1 MNEPTAEPVTTAEAV
16 DLPHADDM
24 RHVDWPL
31 GPWFAA
37 ALLGVAGLLIHA
49 LTDSGHDVPWRAAAA
64 AFILF
69 GSLAAALTVDQL
81 RWREETLFALVL
93 GLVMAGLA
101 WRAVRYGE
109 SLPDEE
115 YGFAAGVIACLLALP
130 LFQAGFLRRRMA
142 TPYTDIHY
150 HAWGDTI
157 SSAGALVFTGIA
169 WLVLALLGELFDLLK
184 ITLLSDL
191 MGKGWFGWTFSGVAF
206 GAALGTLRNQQKV
219 LGTLQ
224 AVVMLVLSL
233 LAVPLAAGLAI
244 FLLAT
249 LVSGPDVLWQA
260 TSNATPVLLSCA
272 AGAMLLVNAIIRDDA
287 SRISRSRTMR
297 ITALVLVAVILPLAV
312 FAAVSMGLR
321 IGQYG
326 LAPSRLWAAV
336 AITIACLYGTAY
348 WLAAARGGV
357 ADWAGALRKAN
368 FRLALGSCA
377 IALLLAL
384 PVLDFG
390 ALSTRDQLTRLR
402 AGDVSAENFDYSAL
416 RWDFGESGRRALKQ
430 LAGGTG
436 RTAEMAMLALEQ
448 GTRPYSYD
456 GSQPIRTEADYN
468 FDVQPADPGLRR
480 QALAYLQENNW
491 QCTTYCRFIDLGM
504 DAEGARR
511 AAMVEGASYQIIELP
526 YDVGQPA
533 RPPAVTAQETGDPQP
548 FLRPGSS
555 VEIRTVEKRYVFI
568 DGKPVGQPID

>member
-1 MNEPTAEPVTTAEAV
+1 MNETAAQPVTTAEAA
-16 DLPHADDM
+16 DLSHAASM
-24 RHVDWPL
+24 RQTDWPL
-31 GPWFAA
+31 GPWFVAV
-37 ALLGVAGLLIHA
+37 LLGAAGLVIHA

-64 AFILF
+64 AFVLF
-69 GSLAAALTVDQL
+69 GSLAAALTIDQL
-81 RWREETLFALVL
+81 RWREEALFALVL

-109 SLPDEE
+109 TLPDEE
-115 YGFAAGVIACLLALP
+115 YGFAAGVIACVLAVP
-130 LFQAGFLRRRMA
+130 LFQANVLRRRLA
-142 TPYTDIHY
+142 TPYSDVHY
-150 HAWGDTI
+150 HAWADTI

-184 ITLLSDL
+184 ITLLNDL
-191 MGKGWFGWTFSGVAF
+191 MRKGWFGWTFSGVAF

-224 AVVMLVLSL
+224 SVVMLVLSL

-249 LVSGPDVLWQA
+249 LVSGPDVLWRA

-272 AGAMLLVNAIIRDDA
+272 AGAMLLVNAIIRDDEA
-287 SRISRSRTMR
+287 TISRSRVMR
-297 ITALVLVAVILPLAV
+297 VTAVVLVVVILPLAV

-336 AITIACLYGTAY
+336 AIAIACLYGAAY
-348 WLAAARGGV
+348 WFAAARGGR
-357 ADWAGALRKAN
+357 ANWARALRTAN
-368 FRLALGSCA
+368 FRLALASCA

-390 ALSTRDQLTRLR
+390 ALSTRDQLSRLR
-402 AGDVSAENFDYSAL
+402 AGEVSAENFDYSAL

-430 LAGGTG
+430 LSEGTG
-436 RTAEMAMLALEQ
+436 RTAEMAKLALEQ

-468 FDVQPADPGLRR
+468 FDVQPADPALRR
-480 QALAYLQENNW
+480 QAMAYLQDNNW

-504 DAEGARR
+504 NAEGARR

-526 YDVGQPA
+526 FDAGQPA
-533 RPPAVTAQETGDPQP
+533 RPPAVDVAETAEPRP
-548 FLRPGSS
+548 VLRPGSS
-555 VEIRTVEKRYVFI
+555 VEIRTMEKRYVFM